1 MVSGLGSRK
10 AVEQM
15 YKEMG
20 QAFTKLDN
28 WTVYMITSHPDF
40 ERLYGKLA
48 TKKRK
53 LFNRF
58 IRTDYYQ
65 YNGLFK
71 LP

>member
-1 MVSGLGSRK
+1 MGEQK

-20 QAFTKLDN
+20 QAFAKLDN
-28 WTVYMITSHPDF
+28 WTVNMITSHPDF

-65 YNGLFK
+65 FIGLFK
-71 LP
+71 RP